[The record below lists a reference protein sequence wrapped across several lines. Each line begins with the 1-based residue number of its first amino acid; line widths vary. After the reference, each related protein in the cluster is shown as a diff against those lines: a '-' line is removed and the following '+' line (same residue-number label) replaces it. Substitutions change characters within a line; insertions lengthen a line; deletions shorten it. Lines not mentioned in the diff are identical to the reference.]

1 MALVS
6 AIRAVQRAQAG
17 GYALPLF
24 DTFDMAAT
32 DGMLQA
38 FEEKR
43 AHAFI
48 GLYGGLFEQP
58 NAAANVAY
66 IREAAGR
73 ASVPASLMLDH
84 GASFEQCIRA
94 IALGFTDVMFDGS
107 RLPFEEN
114 IAQTRLVV
122 RAAHAA
128 GVAVEAELGHVGSG
142 KEYQS
147 FGARRLGFTDPA
159 LVERFVA
166 ETGVDML
173 AVAIGTA
180 HGVYQGDPQ
189 LDLDLLRE
197 IRRRVD
203 IPLVMHGGSGL
214 SDEQFRAAIANGIA
228 KVNVATELFMTSA
241 QRIVAAARDKELSY
255 FDINRIAAAT
265 FRERCGFYIDLFG
278 AAGNYLP
285 SSTGGPV

>member
-6 AIRAVQRAQAG
+6 VLSAIKAAQAG

-48 GLYGGLFEQP
+48 GLYGGMFDQP
-58 NAAANVAY
+58 NAVANVAY
-66 IREAAGR
+66 IRAAAER
-73 ASVPASLMLDH
+73 AGVPASLMLDH
-84 GASFEQCIRA
+84 GSSFEQCIRA
-94 IALGFTDVMFDGS
+94 ISLGFTDVMFDGS
-107 RLPFEEN
+107 KLPLEEN
-114 IAQTRLVV
+114 IAQTKLVV
-122 RAAHAA
+122 RAAHAV

-147 FGARRLGFTDPA
+147 FGAKRLGFTDPSV
-159 LVERFVA
+159 VERFVA

-180 HGVYQGDPQ
+180 HGVYQGEPK
-189 LDLDLLRE
+189 LDLDLLRD

-214 SDEQFRAAIANGIA
+214 SNEQFRSAIENGVA
-228 KVNVATELFMTSA
+228 KVNVATELFITSA
-241 QRIVAAARDKELSY
+241 QRIATAARAGEISY
-255 FDINRIAAAT
+255 FDVNRIAAAT
-265 FRERCGFYIDLFG
+265 FRERCGFYIELFG
-278 AAGNYLP
+278 AAGKA
-285 SSTGGPV
+285 

>member
-6 AIRAVQRAQAG
+6 VKNAVKAAQAG

-24 DTFDMAAT
+24 DTFDMPAT
-32 DGMLQA
+32 DGMLRA
-38 FEEKR
+38 FEEQR

-48 GLYGGLFEQP
+48 GLYGGMFDQP

-84 GASFEQCIRA
+84 GVSFEQCIRA
-94 IALGFTDVMFDGS
+94 IVLGFTDVMFDGS
-107 RLPFEEN
+107 RLPLEEN

-122 RAAHAA
+122 RAAHAV

-147 FGARRLGFTDPA
+147 FGAQRLGFTDPA

-197 IRRRVD
+197 IRRRVE

-214 SDEQFRAAIANGIA
+214 SNEQFRAAIANGIA

-241 QRIVAAARDKELSY
+241 QRIAAAARGGDSSY
-255 FDINRIAAAT
+255 FDVNRIAAAA
-265 FRERCGFYIDLFG
+265 FQERCGFYIDLFG
-278 AAGNYLP
+278 ASGKA
-285 SSTGGPV
+285 

>member
-6 AIRAVQRAQAG
+6 VKQALLAAQAG

-24 DTFDMAAT
+24 DTFDMPAT
-32 DGMLQA
+32 DGMFQA

-48 GLYGGLFEQP
+48 GLYGGFFERP
-58 NAAANVAY
+58 NADANVAY
-66 IREAAGR
+66 IRACAA
-73 ASVPASLMLDH
+73 AAKVPASLMLDH

-94 IALGFTDVMFDGS
+94 ISLGFTDVMFDGS
-107 RLPFEEN
+107 RLPLEEN
-114 IAQTRLVV
+114 IAQTKLVV
-122 RAAHAA
+122 RAARAV

-142 KEYQS
+142 QEYQS

-159 LVERFVA
+159 TVEKFA
-166 ETGVDML
+166 TETGVDFL

-180 HGVYQGDPQ
+180 HGVYQGEPH
-189 LDLDLLRE
+189 LDLDLLGA
-197 IRRRVD
+197 IRQRVG

-214 SDEQFRAAIANGIA
+214 SDAQFRSAIETGIA

-241 QRIVAAARDKELSY
+241 RRITEAARAKDISY
-255 FDINRIAAAT
+255 FDVSSIAAAA
-265 FRERCGFYIDLFG
+265 FKERCSFYIDLFG
-278 AAGNYLP
+278 ASDKA
-285 SSTGGPV
+285 

>member
-1 MALVS
+1 MALISVLP
-6 AIRAVQRAQAG
+6 ALKAAQAG

-32 DGMLQA
+32 DGMIRA
-38 FEEKR
+38 FEERR

-48 GLYGGLFEQP
+48 GLYGGMFDQP

-66 IREAAGR
+66 IRAAAER

-94 IALGFTDVMFDGS
+94 ISLGFTDVMFDGS
-107 RLPFEEN
+107 KLPLEEN
-114 IAQTRLVV
+114 ISQTKLVV
-122 RAAHAA
+122 RAAHAV

-142 KEYQS
+142 QEYQS
-147 FGARRLGFTDPA
+147 FGAKRLGFTDPA
-159 LVERFVA
+159 AVERFVA
-166 ETGVDML
+166 ETGVDFL

-180 HGVYQGDPQ
+180 HGVYQGEPQ
-189 LDLDLLRE
+189 LDLELLTA
-197 IRRRVD
+197 IRRRVE

-214 SDEQFRAAIANGIA
+214 SDAQFRSAIEHGIA

-241 QRIVAAARDKELSY
+241 RRITDAARAKDLTY
-255 FDINRIAAAT
+255 FDVSRIAAAT
-265 FRERCGFYIDLFG
+265 FQERCGFYIELFG
-278 AAGNYLP
+278 ASGRI
-285 SSTGGPV
+285 

>member
-6 AIRAVQRAQAG
+6 VLAAVRAAQAG

-38 FEEKR
+38 FEEQR

-48 GLYGGLFEQP
+48 GLYGGMFDQP
-58 NAAANVAY
+58 NAAANAAY
-66 IREAAGR
+66 IRAAAER
-73 ASVPASLMLDH
+73 AGVPASLMLDH
-84 GASFEQCIRA
+84 GSSFEQCIRA

-107 RLPFEEN
+107 KLPLEEN
-114 IAQTRLVV
+114 IAQTKLVV

-147 FGARRLGFTDPA
+147 FGAKRLGFTDPA
-159 LVERFVA
+159 AVERFVA

-180 HGVYQGDPQ
+180 HGVYQGEPQ
-189 LDLDLLRE
+189 LDLALLRD
-197 IRRRVD
+197 IHRRVD

-214 SDEQFRAAIANGIA
+214 SNAQFRSAIENGIA
-228 KVNVATELFMTSA
+228 KVNVATELFITSA
-241 QRIVAAARDKELSY
+241 QRIAMAARAGEICY
-255 FDINRIAAAT
+255 FEVNRIAATT
-265 FRERCGFYIDLFG
+265 FRERCGFYIELFG
-278 AAGNYLP
+278 AAGKA
-285 SSTGGPV
+285 

>member
-6 AIRAVQRAQAG
+6 VKNAVKAAQTG

-24 DTFDMAAT
+24 DTFDMPAT
-32 DGMLQA
+32 DGMIRA

-48 GLYGGLFEQP
+48 GLYGGMFDQP

-66 IREAAGR
+66 IREAAMR

-107 RLPFEEN
+107 RLPLEEN

-122 RAAHAA
+122 RAAHAV

-180 HGVYQGDPQ
+180 HGVYQGAPQ

-197 IRRRVD
+197 IRRRVE

-214 SDEQFRAAIANGIA
+214 SDAQFKSAIENGIA

-241 QRIVAAARDKELSY
+241 QRIIAAARSGEISY
-255 FDINRIAAAT
+255 FEVNRIAAVA
-265 FRERCGFYIDLFG
+265 FQDRCGFYIDLFG
-278 AAGNYLP
+278 ASGKA
-285 SSTGGPV
+285 

>member
-6 AIRAVQRAQAG
+6 VLSAVKAAQAG

-38 FEEKR
+38 FVERR

-48 GLYGGLFEQP
+48 GLYGGMFDQP

-66 IREAAGR
+66 IRAAAER
-73 ASVPASLMLDH
+73 AGVPASLMLDH
-84 GASFEQCIRA
+84 GSSFEQCIRA
-94 IALGFTDVMFDGS
+94 ISSGFTDVMFDGS
-107 RLPFEEN
+107 KLPLEEN
-114 IAQTRLVV
+114 IAQTKLVV
-122 RAAHAA
+122 RAAHAV

-147 FGARRLGFTDPA
+147 FGAKRLGFTDPA
-159 LVERFVA
+159 VVERFVA
-166 ETGVDML
+166 ETGVDFL

-180 HGVYQGDPQ
+180 HGVYQGEPQ
-189 LDLDLLRE
+189 LDLDLLRD

-203 IPLVMHGGSGL
+203 IPLVLHGGSGL

-228 KVNVATELFMTSA
+228 KVNVATELFITSA
-241 QRIVAAARDKELSY
+241 RRIATAAREGEISY
-255 FDINRIAAAT
+255 FDVNRIAAAT

-278 AAGNYLP
+278 ASGKA
-285 SSTGGPV
+285 

>member
-6 AIRAVQRAQAG
+6 VKQALLAAQAG

-24 DTFDMAAT
+24 DTFDMPAT
-32 DGMLQA
+32 DGMFQA
-38 FEEKR
+38 FEARR

-48 GLYGGLFEQP
+48 GLYGGFFEQP
-58 NAAANVAY
+58 NARSVVAY
-66 IREAAGR
+66 IRECAAT
-73 ASVPASLMLDH
+73 AKVPVSLMLDH

-107 RLPFEEN
+107 KLPLAEN

-142 KEYQS
+142 REYQS
-147 FGARRLGFTDPA
+147 FGAKRLGFTDPA
-159 LVERFVA
+159 AVEQFVA
-166 ETGVDML
+166 ETGVDFL

-180 HGVYQGDPQ
+180 HGVYQGEPQ
-189 LDLDLLRE
+189 LDLDLLRD

-203 IPLVMHGGSGL
+203 IPLVLHGGSGL
-214 SDEQFRAAIANGIA
+214 SDAQFRSAIEAGIA

-241 QRIVAAARDKELSY
+241 QRITEAARARDLSY
-255 FDINRIAAAT
+255 FDIPRIAAAT
-265 FRERCGFYIDLFG
+265 FQERCSFYIDLFG
-278 AAGNYLP
+278 AAGR
-285 SSTGGPV
+285 V